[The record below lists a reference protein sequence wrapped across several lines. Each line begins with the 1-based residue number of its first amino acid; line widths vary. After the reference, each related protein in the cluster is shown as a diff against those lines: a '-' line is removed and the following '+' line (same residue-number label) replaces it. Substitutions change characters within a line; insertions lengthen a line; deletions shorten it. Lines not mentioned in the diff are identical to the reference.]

1 MKPSTF
7 DEIRASMKARKISG
21 AQIAR
26 DTGRSSSQI
35 NSILRGD
42 YPWYKAYGLPKYL
55 YEYLVSNKLLAAENG
70 TYLIQAKL
78 T

>member
-1 MKPSTF
+1 MKPSDF
-7 DEIRASMKARKISG
+7 EQIRETMKARKISG

-42 YPWYKAYGLPKYL
+42 YPFYGGYGLPKYL
-55 YEYLVSNKLLAAENG
+55 YEYLVSNKLLSAENG

-78 T
+78 